1 MKVLKKLVNVLDRVQ
16 KPSRYIG
23 GEYNSVQ
30 KKKSKV
36 DLCLVF
42 PDLYDIGMSHFGMA
56 ILYDIVNSSSFARCE
71 RAYLPWVDMQELM
84 RKEDIPLY
92 SLESY
97 RPLKEFDVVGFTL
110 QYEMSYPN
118 VLRAL
123 RLSNIPIHTEERND
137 SHPLIIAG
145 GPCTVNFA
153 PLEKFIDAFLV
164 GDGEEAIL
172 EMLKAVMNGKNRVQ
186 KLENLSKINGVYVP
200 HYNKKVSKRV
210 LPTMLKAPTA
220 QIVPYTNVV
229 HDRGVVEILRGCT
242 HGCRFCQAGMIYR
255 PVRERSVEEIE
266 KTSKEII
273 KRTGYEEIS
282 LLSLSSA
289 DHSQI
294 RELVSSLKKLRD
306 ISISIP
312 STRVDALS
320 VDLANA
326 VSGVRKSGITLAPEA
341 GSQRLRD
348 VINKGITEEQIF
360 DALAHAKDSGWTR
373 VKLYFMLGLPTER
386 DEDVIAIGEMLQKV
400 KLMGFKNVSATLG
413 VFVPK
418 AHTPF
423 QFAPQIAPS
432 QAYRRYKLIG
442 WAHKYAKINFTDPR
456 KALIEGV
463 LSRGDE
469 KIGEVVEEA
478 EKRDLI
484 FADWNEMFNPDEW
497 MKIFEEKEVDLE
509 HLMAEKNFDE
519 QFAWDK
525 IDVGISKKYLWLEY
539 RRAMNGILTQD
550 CRDGCTGCG
559 VCQRFNVKN
568 VLMGKES
575 PRIKSLDS
583 LVKDVEGDDN

>member
-1 MKVLKKLVNVLDRVQ
+1 LNVLKKLVDVLDEVQ

-23 GEYNSVQ
+23 GEYNAV
-30 KKKSKV
+30 KKEKTDI

-56 ILYDIVNSSSFARCE
+56 ILYDIVNASSFARCE
-71 RAYLPWVDMQELM
+71 RAYLPWVDMQEIM
-84 RKEDIPLY
+84 KKHDIPLY

-97 RPLKEFDVVGFTL
+97 KPLNEFDAVGFTL

-123 RLSNIPIHTEERND
+123 KLSHIPIHRDERND
-137 SHPLIIAG
+137 SHPVIIAG
-145 GPCTVNFA
+145 GPCTVNLT
-153 PLEKFIDAFLV
+153 PLEEFIDAFLI

-172 EMLKAVMNGKNRVQ
+172 EMLRAVKEGKNREE
-186 KLENLSKINGVYVP
+186 KLENLSKVEGVYVP
-200 HYNKKVSKRV
+200 GYSERVSKRFV
-210 LPTMLKAPTA
+210 SQMPKAPTA
-220 QIVPYTNVV
+220 QIVPYTNIV
-229 HDRGVVEILRGCT
+229 HNRGVVEILRGCT

-255 PVRERSVEEIE
+255 PVRERSTEEIE
-266 KTSKEII
+266 KLSREIV
-273 KRTGYEEIS
+273 KLTGYEEIS

-294 RELVSSLKKLRD
+294 NELMTSLRKIKD
-306 ISISIP
+306 ISFSIP

-320 VDLANA
+320 VELANA

-360 DALAHAKDSGWTR
+360 EALEHAKSSGWTR
-373 VKLYFMLGLPTER
+373 VKLYFMLGLPTEK

-400 KLMGFKNVSATLG
+400 KKMGFKNVSATLG

-418 AHTPF
+418 PHTPF
-423 QFAPQIAPS
+423 QFASQIEPEE
-432 QAYRRYKLIG
+432 AYRRYKLIS

-469 KIGEVVEEA
+469 KIGKVIEEA

-484 FADWNEMFNPDEW
+484 FPDWNEMFNPNEW
-497 MKIFEEKEVDLE
+497 MKIFEEENVDLKE
-509 HLMAEKNFDE
+509 IMSEKDAKYH
-519 QFAWDK
+519 FAWDK
-525 IDVGISKKYLWLEY
+525 IDVGVLKGYMWLEY
-539 RRAMNGILTQD
+539 KRALSGTLTQD
-550 CRDGCTGCG
+550 CRNGCTGCG
-559 VCQRFNVKN
+559 VCQRFNVRN
-568 VLMGKES
+568 VLAGKEA
-575 PRIKSLDS
+575 PQPIE
-583 LVKDVEGDDN
+583 LVDEVGGKK